1 MNIVELG
8 GDTGQQRDRGLNIA
22 ECSVIGCV
30 KSRGEGA
37 YNRGEGAYNRGEGAY
52 NRGEGAYNRGE
63 GAYNR
68 VRCERNGCGLEQVKP

>member
-37 YNRGEGAYNRGEGAY
+37 YNR
-52 NRGEGAYNRGE
+52 
-63 GAYNR
+63 